1 MDRNYTNG
9 SHNDEQGLRTFV
21 GVEVENTPMRGQ
33 QTLFVVGVQD
43 YNTVAAIANSQG
55 IKHIYLGANHSFK
68 VTGQY
73 GTDQEITGWESLVLG
88 LIGLNFWVTLD
99 FDIKYTEWVLEAGFA
114 EHRRFIPMI
123 SAKLPYINQL
133 GYNACLKLDD
143 KGFEAS
149 NTGVWV
155 HSIHNL
161 MSRETYTD
169 WDQYKGDTLV

>member
-33 QTLFVVGVQD
+33 QTLFVVGLQ
-43 YNTVAAIANSQG
+43 NPKEIMELAEQHG
-55 IKHIYLGANHSFK
+55 CKHIYLGANHSF
-68 VTGQY
+68 
-73 GTDQEITGWESLVLG
+73 TDRNQETWEAVALVL
-88 LIGLNFWVTLD
+88 LKNDLWVTLD
-99 FDIKYTEWVLEAGFA
+99 FDIQHTEWVLECGFT

>member
-9 SHNDEQGLRTFV
+9 SHNDTQGNRTFV
-21 GVEVENTPMRGQ
+21 GVEVENTPMRGNT
-33 QTLFVVGVQD
+33 TLFVVGIQD
-43 YNTVAAIANSQG
+43 ADTVATIADAQG
-55 IKHIYLGANHSFK
+55 IKHIYLGANHSFD
-68 VTGQY
+68 TN
-73 GTDQEITGWESLVLG
+73 DHWENFVFALLK
-88 LIGLNFWVTLD
+88 LDFWVTLD
-99 FDIKYTEWVLEAGFA
+99 FDIRHTEWVLECGFT